1 MASLLPLENE
11 DSLTER
17 EDIMVCPYYRAI
29 KINAHSSGIN
39 GYCEAE
45 TTWRLRVATL
55 DEERSYCT
63 TDQYAACPV
72 FHARQAQIDSEEEV
86 CISGK

>member
-1 MASLLPLENE
+1 MASLLPENE
-11 DSLTER
+11 DSLNER
-17 EDIMVCPYYRAI
+17 EDIMVCPYYRAVRV
-29 KINAHSSGIN
+29 NAHSSGIS
-39 GYCEAE
+39 GYCVAE
-45 TTWRLRVATL
+45 PTWRLRVATL

-72 FHARQAQIDSEEEV
+72 FHARQAQIDSEEDV